1 MATVTPKPRS
11 MTAGA
16 RNILRSNDSASLW
29 NYTVAPGW
37 THDEAEV
44 LRKALMKFGI
54 GNWSKIIESNCLV
67 GKTNAQMNLQ
77 TQRMLGQQS
86 TAEFAGLHIDPRVI
100 GQKNSLIQGEH
111 IRRKNGCIVNTGAKL
126 SREEIRR
133 RVAENKELYELPE
146 EVWKNIELP
155 LPEDPQLLLE
165 AKKSERVRLELEL
178 KNVQRQIAQL
188 RRSHRGTDTESSASP
203 KTEVDDDEMQGEE
216 YIEDQPQGKRVK
228 LEE

>member
-1 MATVTPKPRS
+1 MSTPRS

-37 THDEAEV
+37 NVNEAEI

-100 GQKNSLIQGEH
+100 GQKNSLIQGDH

-133 RVAENKELYELPE
+133 RVAENKEQYELPE
-146 EVWKNIELP
+146 EEWTAIELP
-155 LPEDPQLLLE
+155 LPQDPQLLLE
-165 AKKSERVRLELEL
+165 AKRAEKIRLELEL
-178 KNVQRQIAQL
+178 KNVQRQIAML
-188 RRSHRGTDTESSASP
+188 RKSGKKVELSDSSESPRTEM
-203 KTEVDDDEMQGEE
+203 DESDEE
-216 YIEDQPQGKRVK
+216 PLGKRPRIDV
-228 LEE
+228 

>member
-1 MATVTPKPRS
+1 MSTPRS

-37 THDEAEV
+37 SMNEAEV
-44 LRKALMKFGI
+44 LRKALMRFGI

-133 RVAENKELYELPE
+133 RVAENKELYELTE
-146 EVWKNIELP
+146 EEWLAIELP

-165 AKKSERVRLELEL
+165 AKRSEKIRLELEL
-178 KNVQRQIAQL
+178 KNVQRQIAML
-188 RRSHRGTDTESSASP
+188 RKSGHKIESDSSDSP
-203 KTEVDDDEMQGEE
+203 KTEQDDDDAAEEMV
-216 YIEDQPQGKRVK
+216 EDQPAGKRARIEV
-228 LEE
+228 

>member
-1 MATVTPKPRS
+1 MSSSTPRS

-37 THDEAEV
+37 SINEAEV
-44 LRKALMKFGI
+44 LRKALMKFGV

-100 GQKNSLIQGEH
+100 GQKNSLIQGDH

-133 RVAENKELYELPE
+133 RVAENRELYELTE
-146 EVWKNIELP
+146 EEWTTIDLP

-165 AKKSERVRLELEL
+165 AKKAEKIRLELEL
-178 KNVQRQIAQL
+178 KNVQRQIAML
-188 RRSHRGTDTESSASP
+188 RKSGGRKNAETDSVDSP
-203 KTEVDDDEMQGEE
+203 KTEQEDDDREE
-216 YIEDQPQGKRVK
+216 IVEDQPLGKRARI
-228 LEE
+228 EA

>member
-1 MATVTPKPRS
+1 MSSSTPRS

-37 THDEAEV
+37 SIHEAEV

-133 RVAENKELYELPE
+133 RVAENKEQYELTE
-146 EVWKNIELP
+146 EEWTAIELP

-165 AKKSERVRLELEL
+165 AKKAEKIRLELEL
-178 KNVQRQIAQL
+178 KNVQRQIAML
-188 RRSHRGTDTESSASP
+188 RKSGKKNGESDSVDSP
-203 KTEVDDDEMQGEE
+203 KTEQDDDDREE
-216 YIEDQPQGKRVK
+216 FIEDQPVGKRARIEVNGR
-228 LEE
+228 